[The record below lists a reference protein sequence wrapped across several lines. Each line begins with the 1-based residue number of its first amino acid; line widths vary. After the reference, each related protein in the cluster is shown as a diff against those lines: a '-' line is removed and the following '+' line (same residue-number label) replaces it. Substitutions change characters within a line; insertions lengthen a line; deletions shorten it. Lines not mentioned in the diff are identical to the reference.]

1 MSNEN
6 HSNFEHRYKTWH
18 TYLSLLKSMIRIVT
32 SISVTVACWL
42 DAAIPL
48 SAIGVLAAGYGIAEI
63 IGILEEL

>member
-1 MSNEN
+1 
-6 HSNFEHRYKTWH
+6 
-18 TYLSLLKSMIRIVT
+18 MIRIVT